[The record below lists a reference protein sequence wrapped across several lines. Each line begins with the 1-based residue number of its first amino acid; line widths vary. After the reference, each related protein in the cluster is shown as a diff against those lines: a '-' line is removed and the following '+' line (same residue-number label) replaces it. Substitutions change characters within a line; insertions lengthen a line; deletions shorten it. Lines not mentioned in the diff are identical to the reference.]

1 MKEKETIKIFT
12 WHVHGSYLYYLSQ
25 GNYDIY
31 IPVNKEKSNGYVGR
45 GETFPFGTNV
55 IEIEAEHVKTVDF
68 DLILFQD
75 DDNYLVHQYEILS
88 EYQRTLPKIYLE
100 HDPPWG
106 HPTNTLHLV
115 KDPEVLV
122 VHVTHFNKLM
132 WDNGNIKTEV
142 IEHGVMPSPV
152 NFAGNLDRGIV
163 VINNLP
169 SRGRLLGFDIF
180 QEVKKSVPLDLVG
193 MGTEEY
199 GIGEVL
205 HSDLPAFASQ
215 YRFFFNPIR
224 YTSLGLAVLEA
235 MMLGIPI
242 VGFATTE
249 MAVTIQNGKNGFI
262 HTDVNYLI
270 DKMKLLLK
278 DPDMA
283 KEIGAAGRETALRQ
297 FNIQRFAKEW
307 ETLFKRTIATSTSN
321 QHTYENNSIY

>member
-25 GNYDIY
+25 GNYVIY
-31 IPVNKEKSNGYVGR
+31 IPVDEAKSNGYAGR
-45 GETFPFGTNV
+45 GETFPFGANV
-55 IEIEAEHVKTVDF
+55 IEVEAEDVKNLEL

-75 DDNYLVHQYEILS
+75 DDNYLLHQYEILS
-88 EYQRTLPKIYLE
+88 EHQRTLPKIYLE

-106 HPTNTLHLV
+106 HPTDTLHLIQ
-115 KDPEVLV
+115 DPEVLV

-132 WDNGNIKTEV
+132 WDNGVVKTEV
-142 IEHGVMPSPV
+142 IEHGVMPLPV
-152 NFAGNLDRGIV
+152 NFEGNLDRGIV

-169 SRGRLLGFDIF
+169 SRGRLLGYDIF

-193 MGTEEY
+193 MGTQDY

-205 HSDLPAFASQ
+205 HSDLPAFASH

-235 MMLGIPI
+235 MMLGIPVI
-242 VGFATTE
+242 GFATTE
-249 MAVTIQNGKNGFI
+249 MSVTIENGKNGFI

-283 KEIGAAGRETALRQ
+283 KEIGEEGRQTALRL
-297 FNIQRFAKEW
+297 FNIERFTQDW
-307 ETLFKRTIATSTSN
+307 QTLFEKTITTSAFNTN
-321 QHTYENNSIY
+321 TYENNSIY